1 MTGTSAVIS
10 FPNITYNSPYAINF
24 FLGLFSLASLFPIVL
39 MATQSLLREKDNRF
53 EQILYATPITIRNY
67 FISRFSLVFGFAV
80 FTFLLFLIGYIIGHL
95 LTINNSEQWGVF
107 HLSYYLHCFFTIVL
121 PNIFLCTVIVCCT
134 AWFTKNKMFVYLSG
148 LGIYILYMVVSIFS
162 NSPFMAGSVPVSES
176 TMNLSAKIDLFG
188 MAAFFEQTQYWT
200 ALQRNTTVLQLSGN
214 FLWNRIGVI
223 LLAFLLLI
231 AAYKFFKFKLTNQ
244 QKKKIDRKSTR
255 LNSSH

>member
-1 MTGTSAVIS
+1 M
-10 FPNITYNSPYAINF
+10 
-24 FLGLFSLASLFPIVL
+24 L
-39 MATQSLLREKDNRF
+39 
-53 EQILYATPITIRNY
+53 
-67 FISRFSLVFGFAV
+67 
-80 FTFLLFLIGYIIGHL
+80 
-95 LTINNSEQWGVF
+95 
-107 HLSYYLHCFFTIVL
+107 
-121 PNIFLCTVIVCCT
+121 
-134 AWFTKNKMFVYLSG
+134 VYLSG

-231 AAYKFFKFKLTNQ
+231 AAYKFFKFKLANQ
-244 QKKKIDRKSTR
+244 QKKKIAIAMTRKLKSMFITKLL
-255 LNSSH
+255 LN